1 MLSTTLFYFVPLLLG
16 IVSRGN
22 ATPEPLGFMARY
34 EVPNDSPQKAK
45 DDSKNKPTWFAQYPA
60 DTTGMQHPESYQTN
74 LDLAEAHF
82 KWLTDP
88 QNGQRLVYGDSGW
101 LTISVMYDPVSKW
114 HFASTLPRGPRNE
127 LMWRTGQRDAPAW
140 WKAVKE
146 PGAALELHSED
157 AVYFNYEISDK
168 AHVSTD
174 PNKKP
179 YPEGA
184 VVATWGHQKINNHD
198 IFKPGKLP
206 SCSSSRKR
214 PTCQQVA
221 GSLGVN
227 YQKDPAADADK
238 AAAAGQVVTE
248 DYFAGMTEEQIEEFM
263 CEPDFGSSQRRRVAI
278 KGREVQLEQR
288 GSCKK
293 PVHVSA
299 FTYKKTT
306 SSSPP
311 KPKPSCY
318 QQNQDPDQGIT
329 TEYCVCDKSR
339 TLPFLTI
346 SPTVVRTK
354 SCEYTS
360 LPPKNTKRDAMV
372 ASIIT
377 SAPTPTITPRATLE
391 QRDLTITKDLG
402 PPTTNKKLC
411 QVCTR
416 VVNNEDSCHSMKD
429 CIVQTGKVTIEAGT
443 SSVHVGTLTGS
454 ALYTSVSSALNK
466 ICPTPTSS
474 GFTSCKTDTVS
485 IGKIPYV
492 SMDFLSRDGELQ
504 VSVESS
510 KYNVSSIR
518 TGLIKAAAAAAQHA
532 ATGKNCYEQKYEIS
546 QLTPSR
552 RSWMPSWLPEF
563 MRRGDIQPPRQGKA
577 TWCNTVGFSGPH
589 YYNPYWKLQ
598 SEPGATDYMDVHFQ
612 FHEKSGGE
620 FDCAILEGAAGALA
634 FLGPE
639 FAIGDVGLAE
649 AIGILCE
656 GASKDRRDVNSTL
669 LDMPV

>member
-1 MLSTTLFYFVPLLLG
+1 MS
-16 IVSRGN
+16 
-22 ATPEPLGFMARY
+22 
-34 EVPNDSPQKAK
+34 
-45 DDSKNKPTWFAQYPA
+45 
-60 DTTGMQHPESYQTN
+60 HPESYETN
-74 LDLAEAHF
+74 LALAEAHF

-88 QNGQRLVYGDSGW
+88 QNKQRLVYGDSGW
-101 LTISVMYDPVSKW
+101 LTIAVMYDPASKW

-127 LMWRTGQRDAPAW
+127 LMWKTGPTVAPAW
-140 WKAVKE
+140 WKAVKN
-146 PGAALELHSED
+146 PGVAPELHAED

-184 VVATWGHQKINNHD
+184 VVATWGHQKMNNNN
-198 IFKPGKLP
+198 IFGPDKLP
-206 SCSSSRKR
+206 ACSSSRKR
-214 PTCQQVA
+214 PSCQQVA

-227 YQKDPAADADK
+227 YQKDPPANAEKAGE
-238 AAAAGQVVTE
+238 AAAAVTE
-248 DYFAGMTEEQIEEFM
+248 DYFTGMTEEQIQEFLCDTDM
-263 CEPDFGSSQRRRVAI
+263 DTKRRSIAI
-278 KGREVQLEQR
+278 KGREVQLERR

-293 PVHVSA
+293 PVHVST
-299 FTYKKTT
+299 FTYQK
-306 SSSPP
+306 SSSSAQ
-311 KPKPSCY
+311 PKPSCY
-318 QQNQDPDQGIT
+318 QQNEDPDQGIT
-329 TEYCVCDKSR
+329 TEYCVCNKSR

-354 SCEYTS
+354 SCEYTT
-360 LPPKNTKRDAMV
+360 LPPKDTKRDEMA
-372 ASIIT
+372 APRTTAAPSIPP
-377 SAPTPTITPRATLE
+377 SSMITPPPALD

-402 PPTTNKKLC
+402 PPTTDRKHC

-443 SSVHVGTLTGS
+443 SSAHVGTLTGS
-454 ALYTSVSSALNK
+454 ALYASVSSALEE
-466 ICPTPTSS
+466 ICPTPTRS
-474 GFTSCKTDTVS
+474 GFTSCRTDAAS
-485 IGKIPYV
+485 IGGIPYV
-492 SMDFLSRDGELQ
+492 ALDFLARDGALQ

-510 KYNVSSIR
+510 RYNATSIR
-518 TGLIKAAAAAAQHA
+518 SGLIKAAAAAAQHA
-532 ATGKNCYEQKYEIS
+532 ATGKNCYEQKYEVGP
-546 QLTPSR
+546 LTR
-552 RSWMPSWLPEF
+552 RGGGGGGSWASWLLPGF
-563 MRRGDIQPPRQGKA
+563 VRRGDIQPPRQEKA

-612 FHEKSGGE
+612 FHEKGGGD

-639 FAIGDVGLAE
+639 FAIGDIGLEE

-656 GASKDRRDVNSTL
+656 GASNDRRDVKSTL
-669 LDMPV
+669 VDAPM